1 MHVSRSAHERVDLAV
16 VDVTFSPASQTAPGQ
31 GSSPPGPMALLGVHP
46 GPSCDGLGLSGEV
59 DGTVPGEQRK
69 GEAQAV

>member
-1 MHVSRSAHERVDLAV
+1 MHVSRSAHERVDQAV
-16 VDVTFSPASQTAPGQ
+16 LDVTFSPASQTAPGQ

-69 GEAQAV
+69 GEVQAV